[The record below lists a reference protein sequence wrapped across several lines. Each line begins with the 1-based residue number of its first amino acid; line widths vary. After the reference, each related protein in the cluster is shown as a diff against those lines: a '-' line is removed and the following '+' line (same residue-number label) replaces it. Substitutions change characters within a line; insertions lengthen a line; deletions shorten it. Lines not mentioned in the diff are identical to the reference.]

1 MKKKQRAALRKQA
14 NEPAQSAVDPK
25 SELSG
30 KTTFADAHPWFWHL
44 PGCLVLLLLV
54 FLVYSNSFQSGW
66 VLDNQFII
74 KLDPRIQQASW
85 ENLKLIWG
93 KDYWWPRQETLAYR
107 PIVSSSYLL
116 NWSVLGSGKHH
127 RESEQVSGFH
137 WLNLAG
143 HGINAILAYFLI
155 WKLLRRHWTAF
166 FSAGLFAVHPIA
178 TESVT
183 NIIGRADEF
192 VTMSFLGCT
201 LLYIR
206 STETHSF
213 RRLPWLFGVMVL
225 FAAGCLSKELM
236 PAFLAVPILFD
247 GIYRWG
253 SEPYRGRRVRRILLD
268 FLCYIALTVPLLAVL
283 FLRSYVFKDYPI
295 VKRPF
300 LDNPIARFDWNA
312 ASSLSV
318 NIHNWILARMTACNV
333 AAKAIWKLIWP
344 VDLSSD
350 YSYNQ
355 IQLFGWQLSDTENI
369 KAILSVLLIAGTIA
383 LALWCY
389 KRHKAVSFLIA
400 FYWIAYGPTSNLLV
414 ISSSIFGDR
423 FLYLPSFAFC
433 ALLVLGVD
441 SLARRFGATLELDR
455 KTIRQAWPRLVPN
468 VALLLVLI
476 LYGVRGYVR
485 NFDWRNDVTLAQS
498 AVKVSPRSF
507 RTYGKLAEAYYQ
519 ADPVSNA
526 DRIIELGKKG
536 LEIIDPLP
544 NEENGTPSYVT
555 LGIYYGFKGER
566 VATRSAQGL
575 LLMNDQTREWYQK
588 SAQVLERGIE
598 IDRAINETYRDREVK
613 RGRTEIPDSGKTELY
628 LYVGMAYERL
638 GLNEKAL
645 QSFKYLRHLSP
656 QDPAA
661 YIKIASTQVELGQF
675 EDAAVTFIQCLIV
688 DPKRTDPWQWLTD
701 IYAQINKE
709 QIPAVQVKDGQSQ
722 LREDNKMVRK
732 HLFDA
737 YSGLMKIL
745 QLAERQDMLRQTRE
759 VATGHYQFDPKL
771 LDAVLSQEVTRPV
784 PASPV
789 FHTYGKKLSEEQ
801 EIRTP

>member
-14 NEPAQSAVDPK
+14 NEPTQSAVDPK

-30 KTTFADAHPWFWHL
+30 KTRFGHAHPWVWHL

-74 KLDPRIQQASW
+74 KLDPRNKQASW

-93 KDYWWPRQETLAYR
+93 KDYWWPKQETLAYR
-107 PIVSSSYLL
+107 PIVSTSYLL
-116 NWSVLGSGKHH
+116 NWSVLGSGKHD
-127 RESEQVSGFH
+127 RESEQVIGFH
-137 WLNLAG
+137 WLNLAA

-155 WKLLRRHWTAF
+155 WKLLRRHWAAF

-206 STETHSF
+206 STETQGF

-225 FAAGCLSKELM
+225 FAAGCLSKELA
-236 PAFLAVPILFD
+236 PAFLAVPVLFD

-253 SEPYRGRRVRRILLD
+253 SEHYRGRRVRRILVD

-283 FLRSYVFKDYPI
+283 LLRSHVFKDYPI

-300 LDNPIARFDWNA
+300 LDNPIARFDWND

-355 IQLFGWQLSDTENI
+355 IPLFGWQLSDTENI

-414 ISSSIFGDR
+414 ISSSILGDR
-423 FLYLPSFAFC
+423 FLYLPSLAFC

-455 KTIRQAWPRLVPN
+455 KTYQAGMAPTRAACRASARPDSLRCPRLR
-468 VALLLVLI
+468 AEL
-476 LYGVRGYVR
+476 R
-485 NFDWRNDVTLAQS
+485 LAQ
-498 AVKVSPRSF
+498 RC
-507 RTYGKLAEAYYQ
+507 
-519 ADPVSNA
+519 DPGAIGS
-526 DRIIELGKKG
+526 EG
-536 LEIIDPLP
+536 L
-544 NEENGTPSYVT
+544 PSQ
-555 LGIYYGFKGER
+555 FSHAWE
-566 VATRSAQGL
+566 TRRGL
-575 LLMNDQTREWYQK
+575 LPGRSGEQRRPHHRTC
-588 SAQVLERGIE
+588 A
-598 IDRAINETYRDREVK
+598 K
-613 RGRTEIPDSGKTELY
+613 RGWRSSIRCPTKKT
-628 LYVGMAYERL
+628 A
-638 GLNEKAL
+638 
-645 QSFKYLRHLSP
+645 P
-656 QDPAA
+656 Q
-661 YIKIASTQVELGQF
+661 V
-675 EDAAVTFIQCLIV
+675 
-688 DPKRTDPWQWLTD
+688 
-701 IYAQINKE
+701 
-709 QIPAVQVKDGQSQ
+709 
-722 LREDNKMVRK
+722 M
-732 HLFDA
+732 
-737 YSGLMKIL
+737 
-745 QLAERQDMLRQTRE
+745 
-759 VATGHYQFDPKL
+759 
-771 LDAVLSQEVTRPV
+771 
-784 PASPV
+784 
-789 FHTYGKKLSEEQ
+789 
-801 EIRTP
+801 